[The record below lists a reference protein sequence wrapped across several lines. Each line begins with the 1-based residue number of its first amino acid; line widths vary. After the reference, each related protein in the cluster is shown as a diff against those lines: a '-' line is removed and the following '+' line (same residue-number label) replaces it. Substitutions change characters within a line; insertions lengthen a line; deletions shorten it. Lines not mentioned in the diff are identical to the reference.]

1 MKRLILLLISTLISA
16 PILAAPAEAFLVR
29 PATTW
34 GYTFAGEV
42 GGPVAYATPTT
53 GAKLENRATFEVTYT
68 NFPEWAKVEMQ
79 RAIDVWAKYFDSSV
93 PIQVDASWGRTDRAS
108 VLGYARPGSYF
119 SNFVGA
125 PDATFWYPS
134 ALANAL
140 AGKDLDRSSPEIVIS
155 VNSDG
160 AWNTRGDGAPTN
172 REYDLESVFI
182 HEICHGL
189 GFLSTNNYSS
199 NYGLGTLQNPT
210 PFDAFVQ
217 TPDGTRISELPS
229 PSPELGRALTN
240 YLVWSGP
247 KGIAANNG
255 VAPKLYS
262 PSKYESGSSISH
274 LDEATFG
281 KTGADSVMTPNLDAG
296 EVFKDPGPIAL
307 AMMEDMRAKPPAG
320 VAKVLPLAPTNARAL
335 IGDKS
340 AIITFDAPI
349 NARAAQVTGY
359 VIKNIITG
367 EETNVESSPATVP
380 NLKNGST
387 YGFTVAAKNSLGLSE
402 FATTNTVTPAKA
414 WSESV
419 IDRNSDAK
427 ALATTVF
434 KKNPAIAYVDSQK
447 QILKIA
453 LWNGRTWNKT
463 IIEDGEKVGSALSV
477 CTDTKRIHIFYTDT
491 VKRDLFHATFDGKKV
506 VVETI
511 DGDGPVVQS
520 YKDLD
525 RIRTAS
531 NVSVSNACV
540 ITKEG
545 IQVFYRD
552 ESQGILLGAI
562 KSPGAEWEYELVDG
576 DRKTDGRTEGDVGF
590 HLKAINTGGKTYLIY
605 DSVTSVNTKR
615 DAISGEIRLA
625 IRKKADFSAW
635 EYQTLDSPR
644 ENVAVAGYD
653 VDITKSGKQILA
665 TWMTAP
671 TTSIPNPDYIRWQV
685 LGGEIIAS
693 TLSKFGNPNAYLAL
707 NENLLL
713 VNCELRLCVMD
724 TKLAKGKLVSSWQST
739 DPIMSDWIQ
748 WKRNR
753 YAVAGINGRLVALK

>member
-1 MKRLILLLISTLISA
+1 MKRLILLLVSTLISA
-16 PILAAPAEAFLVR
+16 PILSAPAEAFLVR

-34 GYTFAGEV
+34 GYTVAGEV

-53 GAKLENRATFEVTYT
+53 GAKLEQKATFEVTYT
-68 NFPEWAKVEMQ
+68 NFPDWAKVEMQ
-79 RAIDVWAKYFDSSV
+79 RAIDVWAGYFESSV

-140 AGKDLDRSSPEIVIS
+140 AGKDLDRGSPEIVIS

-160 AWNTRGDGAPTN
+160 AWNTRGDGAPTD

-307 AMMEDMRAKPPAG
+307 AMMEDMRTKPPAG
-320 VAKVLPLAPTNARAL
+320 MAKVLPLAPTNARAL
-335 IGDKS
+335 ISDKS
-340 AIITFDAPI
+340 AIVTFDAPI

-359 VIKNIITG
+359 VIKNIISG

-387 YGFTVAAKNSLGLSE
+387 YGFTVAAKNSLGLSD
-402 FATTNTVTPAKA
+402 FATTNTVTPTRA
-414 WSESV
+414 WSETV

-453 LWNGRTWNKT
+453 LWNGRTWSKT
-463 IIEDGEKVGSALSV
+463 VIEDGEKVGSALSV
-477 CTDTKRIHIFYTDT
+477 CTDKKQIHIFFTDT

-506 VVETI
+506 VVETV

-562 KSPGAEWEYELVDG
+562 KTPGTEWEYELVDG

-590 HLKAINTGGKTYLIY
+590 HLNAINTGGKTYLIY
-605 DSVTSVNTKR
+605 DSVTSV
-615 DAISGEIRLA
+615 
-625 IRKKADFSAW
+625 
-635 EYQTLDSPR
+635 
-644 ENVAVAGYD
+644 
-653 VDITKSGKQILA
+653 
-665 TWMTAP
+665 
-671 TTSIPNPDYIRWQV
+671 
-685 LGGEIIAS
+685 
-693 TLSKFGNPNAYLAL
+693 
-707 NENLLL
+707 
-713 VNCELRLCVMD
+713 
-724 TKLAKGKLVSSWQST
+724 
-739 DPIMSDWIQ
+739 
-748 WKRNR
+748 
-753 YAVAGINGRLVALK
+753 

>member
-1 MKRLILLLISTLISA
+1 MKRLSFLLAATLISA
-16 PILAAPAEAFLVR
+16 PILSAPAEALLVR

-34 GYTFAGEV
+34 GYTLAGEV
-42 GGPVAYATPTT
+42 GGPVAYATPSAGT
-53 GAKLENRATFEVTYT
+53 KLEKKSTFEVTYT
-68 NFPEWAKVEMQ
+68 NFPEWAKIEMQ
-79 RAIDVWAKYFDSSV
+79 SAIDVWASYFESNV
-93 PIQVDASWGRTDRAS
+93 PIHVDASWGRTDRAT

-119 SNFVGA
+119 SNFAGA

-140 AGKDLDRSSPEIVIS
+140 AGKDLDRGSAEIVIS

-160 AWNTRGDGAPTN
+160 MWNTRGDGKPSN

-189 GFLSTNNYSS
+189 GFLSTNNYNSS
-199 NYGLGTLQNPT
+199 YGLGTLQNPT

-247 KGIAANNG
+247 KGLAANNG

-262 PSKYESGSSISH
+262 PSAYESGSSISH

-296 EVFKDPGPIAL
+296 EVFKDPGPVAL

-320 VAKVLPLAPTNARAL
+320 TAKVLPAPPTNARAL
-335 IGDKS
+335 ISDQS
-340 AIITFDAPI
+340 AIVTFDAPI
-349 NARAAQVTGY
+349 NARSAQVTGY

-367 EETNVESSPATVP
+367 QETEVESSPAKVN
-380 NLKNGST
+380 NLRNGAT
-387 YGFTVAAKNSLGLSE
+387 YGFTVAAKNSLGISE
-402 FATTNTVTPAKA
+402 FATTNTVTPSRA
-414 WSESV
+414 WKQSV
-419 IDRNSDAK
+419 IDSASDAK
-427 ALATTVF
+427 VLATAVY
-434 KKNPAIAYVDSQK
+434 KKNPAIAYVDSQS
-447 QILKIA
+447 QVLKLA
-453 LWNGRTWNKT
+453 LWSGSKWSKT
-463 IIEDGEKVGSALSV
+463 VIEKTEKVGNAISV
-477 CTDTKRIHIFYTDT
+477 CTDTKKVHIFYADT

-506 VVETI
+506 VVETV

-562 KSPGAEWEYELVDG
+562 KAPDSEWEYELVDG
-576 DRKTDGRTEGDVGF
+576 DRKTDSRTEGDVGF
-590 HLKAINTGGKTYLIY
+590 HLNAINTGGKTYLIY

-615 DAISGEIRLA
+615 DAIAGEIRLA
-625 IRKKADFSAW
+625 IRKKASFDAW
-635 EYQTLDSPR
+635 AYQTLDSPR

-653 VDITKSGKQILA
+653 VDIAKSGKQILV

-693 TLSKFGNPNAYLAL
+693 TLSKFGDPNAFLSL

-724 TKLAKGKLVSSWQST
+724 TKLAKGKLVSSWQSD
-739 DPIMSDWIQ
+739 DPIMSGWIE

-753 YAVAGINGRLVALK
+753 YAVAGINGKLVALK

>member
-1 MKRLILLLISTLISA
+1 MKRLILLLVSTFISA
-16 PILAAPAEAFLVR
+16 PILSAPAEAFLVR

-34 GYTFAGEV
+34 GYTFAGKV

-53 GAKLENRATFEVTYT
+53 GAKLEQKATFEVTYT

-79 RAIDVWAKYFDSSV
+79 RAIDVWAGYFESTV

-140 AGKDLDRSSPEIVIS
+140 AGKDLDRGSPEIVIS

-160 AWNTRGDGAPTN
+160 AWNTRGDGAPTD

-274 LDEATFG
+274 LDESTFG

-307 AMMEDMRAKPPAG
+307 AMMEDMRTKPPAG

-335 IGDKS
+335 IGDNS
-340 AIITFDAPI
+340 AIVTFDAPI

-402 FATTNTVTPAKA
+402 FATTNTVTPARA
-414 WSESV
+414 WRETV

-447 QILKIA
+447 QILKLA
-453 LWNGRTWNKT
+453 LWNGRTWSKT
-463 IIEDGEKVGSALSV
+463 VIEDGEKVGSALSV
-477 CTDTKRIHIFYTDT
+477 CTDKKRIHIFFTDT

-506 VVETI
+506 VVETV

-576 DRKTDGRTEGDVGF
+576 DRKTDARTEGDVGF
-590 HLKAINTGGKTYLIY
+590 HLTAINTGGKTYLIY

-653 VDITKSGKQILA
+653 VDIAKSGKQILA

>member
-1 MKRLILLLISTLISA
+1 MKRLILLLTAALISA
-16 PILAAPAEAFLVR
+16 PILSAPAEALQVR

-34 GYTFAGEV
+34 GYTLAGEV
-42 GGPVAYATPTT
+42 GGTVAYATPTT
-53 GAKLENRATFEVTYT
+53 GTKLEKRATFEVTYS
-68 NFPEWAKVEMQ
+68 NFPEWAKIEMQ
-79 RAIDVWAKYFDSSV
+79 RAIDVWAQYFDSSV
-93 PIQVDASWGRTDRAS
+93 PIHVEASWGRSDRAA
-108 VLGYARPGSYF
+108 VLGYARPGSYY

-140 AGKDLDRSSPEIVIS
+140 SGKDLDRGSPEIVIS

-160 AWNTRGDGAPTN
+160 MWNTRGDGAPTN

-240 YLVWSGP
+240 YLVWSGA
-247 KGIAANNG
+247 KAIAANAG

-262 PSKYESGSSISH
+262 PSIYESGSSISH

-307 AMMEDMRAKPPAG
+307 AMMEDMRSKPPAG
-320 VAKVLPLAPTNARAL
+320 IAKVLPVAPTNARAL

-367 EETNVESSPATVP
+367 EETSAESSPATVS

-387 YGFTVAAKNSLGLSE
+387 YGFTVAAKNSLGVSE
-402 FATTNTVTPAKA
+402 VATTNTVTPARA
-414 WSESV
+414 WNETV
-419 IDRNSDAK
+419 IDKKSDAK
-427 ALATTVF
+427 ALATAVF
-434 KKNPAIAYVDSQK
+434 KKNPAIAYVDSQS
-447 QILKIA
+447 QILKLA
-453 LWNGRTWNKT
+453 LWNGRSWSKT
-463 IIEDGEKVGSALSV
+463 VIEDGEKVGNALSV
-477 CTDTKRIHIFYTDT
+477 CTDSKKVHIFYTDT

-506 VVETI
+506 VIETV
-511 DGDGPVVQS
+511 DGDGPVVQT
-520 YKDLD
+520 YKDAI

-540 ITKEG
+540 ITTAG
-545 IQVFYRD
+545 IQVFDRD
-552 ESQGILLGAI
+552 ESQGILLGAL
-562 KSPGAEWEYELVDG
+562 KTPDAEWEYELVDG
-576 DRKTDGRTEGDVGF
+576 DRKTDDRTEGDVAF
-590 HLKAINTGGKTYLIY
+590 HLSAINTGGKSYLIY

-625 IRKKADFSAW
+625 IRNKADFGAW
-635 EYQTLDSPR
+635 KYQTLDSPR

-653 VDITKSGKQILA
+653 VDIAKSGKQILA

-671 TTSIPNPDYIRWQV
+671 TTSIPDPDYIRWQV

-693 TLSKFGNPNAYLAL
+693 TLSKLGNPNANLAL

-724 TKLAKGKLVSSWQST
+724 TKLAKGKLVSSWQANE
-739 DPIMSDWIQ
+739 PIMADWIT
-748 WKRNR
+748 WKRSN

>member
-1 MKRLILLLISTLISA
+1 
-16 PILAAPAEAFLVR
+16 
-29 PATTW
+29 
-34 GYTFAGEV
+34 
-42 GGPVAYATPTT
+42 
-53 GAKLENRATFEVTYT
+53 
-68 NFPEWAKVEMQ
+68 
-79 RAIDVWAKYFDSSV
+79 
-93 PIQVDASWGRTDRAS
+93 
-108 VLGYARPGSYF
+108 
-119 SNFVGA
+119 
-125 PDATFWYPS
+125 
-134 ALANAL
+134 
-140 AGKDLDRSSPEIVIS
+140 
-155 VNSDG
+155 
-160 AWNTRGDGAPTN
+160 
-172 REYDLESVFI
+172 
-182 HEICHGL
+182 
-189 GFLSTNNYSS
+189 
-199 NYGLGTLQNPT
+199 
-210 PFDAFVQ
+210 
-217 TPDGTRISELPS
+217 
-229 PSPELGRALTN
+229 
-240 YLVWSGP
+240 
-247 KGIAANNG
+247 
-255 VAPKLYS
+255 
-262 PSKYESGSSISH
+262 
-274 LDEATFG
+274 
-281 KTGADSVMTPNLDAG
+281 MTPNLDAG

-307 AMMEDMRAKPPAG
+307 AMMEDMRTKPPAG

-340 AIITFDAPI
+340 AIVTFDAPI

-402 FATTNTVTPAKA
+402 FATTNTVTPARA
-414 WSESV
+414 WRETV

-447 QILKIA
+447 QILKLA
-453 LWNGRTWNKT
+453 LWNGRSWSKT
-463 IIEDGEKVGSALSV
+463 VIEDGEKVGSALSV
-477 CTDTKRIHIFYTDT
+477 CTDKKRIHIFFTDT

-506 VVETI
+506 VVETV

-590 HLKAINTGGKTYLIY
+590 HLTAINTGGKTYLIY

-653 VDITKSGKQILA
+653 VDIAKSGKQILA

>member
-1 MKRLILLLISTLISA
+1 M
-16 PILAAPAEAFLVR
+16 
-29 PATTW
+29 
-34 GYTFAGEV
+34 
-42 GGPVAYATPTT
+42 
-53 GAKLENRATFEVTYT
+53 
-68 NFPEWAKVEMQ
+68 
-79 RAIDVWAKYFDSSV
+79 
-93 PIQVDASWGRTDRAS
+93 
-108 VLGYARPGSYF
+108 
-119 SNFVGA
+119 
-125 PDATFWYPS
+125 
-134 ALANAL
+134 
-140 AGKDLDRSSPEIVIS
+140 
-155 VNSDG
+155 
-160 AWNTRGDGAPTN
+160 
-172 REYDLESVFI
+172 
-182 HEICHGL
+182 
-189 GFLSTNNYSS
+189 
-199 NYGLGTLQNPT
+199 
-210 PFDAFVQ
+210 
-217 TPDGTRISELPS
+217 
-229 PSPELGRALTN
+229 
-240 YLVWSGP
+240 
-247 KGIAANNG
+247 
-255 VAPKLYS
+255 
-262 PSKYESGSSISH
+262 
-274 LDEATFG
+274 
-281 KTGADSVMTPNLDAG
+281 
-296 EVFKDPGPIAL
+296 
-307 AMMEDMRAKPPAG
+307 
-320 VAKVLPLAPTNARAL
+320 
-335 IGDKS
+335 
-340 AIITFDAPI
+340 
-349 NARAAQVTGY
+349 
-359 VIKNIITG
+359 
-367 EETNVESSPATVP
+367 
-380 NLKNGST
+380 
-387 YGFTVAAKNSLGLSE
+387 
-402 FATTNTVTPAKA
+402 
-414 WSESV
+414 
-419 IDRNSDAK
+419 
-427 ALATTVF
+427 
-434 KKNPAIAYVDSQK
+434 
-447 QILKIA
+447 
-453 LWNGRTWNKT
+453 
-463 IIEDGEKVGSALSV
+463 
-477 CTDTKRIHIFYTDT
+477 
-491 VKRDLFHATFDGKKV
+491 FHATFDGKKV

-693 TLSKFGNPNAYLAL
+693 TLSKFGNPNAYLSL